1 MRELFARS
9 ATEEPL
15 MLPLRLV
22 PMLMLIV
29 GGASPLLAQGIER
42 PPTGYRSPTV
52 VPAGPSWMKV
62 TALVPT
68 RLDLKWAAVANAGL
82 YGILRSSTSDPTEK
96 LLLEIPA
103 GTGDQDLTD
112 DYYYYFDNLPPRSG
126 GVTFSYKAYA
136 VFLGTDGSRTQS
148 TPSPTFAVQAL
159 TPIAPPK
166 LKSKVT
172 VSQLMGRLRVTLD
185 WGAVDKATGYQ
196 VFQITRPP
204 TPPLPMLA
212 TTVRNTSFTIDNVVP
227 GQGGTVCVVT
237 VYEEFLKDDTVRSCD
252 LVATRA
258 P

>member
-1 MRELFARS
+1 
-9 ATEEPL
+9 

-22 PMLMLIV
+22 PILMLMV
-29 GGASPLLAQGIER
+29 GGASPLFAQEIER
-42 PPTGYRSPTV
+42 PQPGYRSPTI
-52 VPAGPSWMKV
+52 VPAGPSWFKA

-68 RLDLKWAAVANAGL
+68 RLDLRWAAVANAGL
-82 YGILRSSTSDPTEK
+82 YGILRSSTSDPTER

-112 DYYYYFDNLPPRSG
+112 NYYYYFDNLPSRSG

-136 VFLGTDGSRTQS
+136 VFPGTDGSRTIS
-148 TPSPTFAVQAL
+148 TPSPTFTVTAL
-159 TPIAPPK
+159 TPVAPPK
-166 LKSKVT
+166 LKSRVT

-185 WGAVDKATGYQ
+185 WGSVDKATGYQ
-196 VFQITRPP
+196 VFQISRPP
-204 TPPLPMLA
+204 TPPLPMLP
-212 TTVRNTSFTIDNVVP
+212 TVVKQPSLVIDNVVP

-252 LVATRA
+252 LVTTRG